1 MSDVHDMDMDEASL
15 NLYEEIESLGAFA
28 WPGEVSCWPP
38 LSLSSLLF
46 LILQQAGDADKM
58 ADSMETSAHNRPTI
72 TYLGNLIIFHPPFHY
87 FMQNTFNLEK
97 RKSAEEVDNHSNE
110 EFSTQLRRYPPKLSV
125 PPLYIFIRNLLHNG
139 AFNPSGM

>member
-1 MSDVHDMDMDEASL
+1 MT
-15 NLYEEIESLGAFA
+15 
-28 WPGEVSCWPP
+28 P

-58 ADSMETSAHNRPTI
+58 ADSMETSAHNWPTI